1 MSKTGKLYGI
11 GVGPGSPDL
20 LTLKA
25 VRILQEV
32 PLIFVP
38 RGERGERSRA
48 LEIISPFLRDQEVR
62 EFVAPMTRDRS
73 ALDRMWRQAG
83 EEVLAVL
90 DEGKDAAF
98 LTLGDSLLYSTYSYL
113 LETLLRLRPGLEVE
127 TVPGIASFS
136 AAAALCN
143 RALCCGQESLA
154 VVPATRGMGFLK
166 EVLNTFENVVLL
178 KVAPVFDELL
188 ALLAEVGRLDEA
200 AYICRCGME
209 GQFLLGSLAAA
220 AEVPRDYFSLVLVG
234 NKKGREGGHGL

>member
-1 MSKTGKLYGI
+1 M
-11 GVGPGSPDL
+11 

-32 PLIFVP
+32 PLVFVP
-38 RGERGERSRA
+38 RGERGEEPGA
-48 LEIISPFLRDQEVR
+48 GDHFPFLRDQEVR

-90 DEGKDAAF
+90 DGEGCCF
-98 LTLGDSLLYSTYSYL
+98 PHPGDSLLYSTYSYL

-200 AYICRCGME
+200 AYICRCGMD

-234 NKKGREGGHGL
+234 NRKGREGGHGL